1 MKLRIQNNLGILG
14 GTFDPPHKG
23 HLHISKLVIKKLYL
37 TTLYWAITKQNPLKK
52 TTPHN
57 NENKRKT
64 LCRQLTKS
72 EKKIKLFNTSDV
84 KNSNLTINILRKI
97 KKKIT
102 KKTNLFFIIGA
113 DNLIRL
119 HQWKDYKKIF
129 SLCTVVVMNRIGY
142 KKPALTSPAA
152 KKFRKTKI
160 SLDTLL
166 KIGPKQKEWVYIN
179 NKGINVS
186 SSRLRISLYK

>member
-23 HLHISKLVIKKLYL
+23 HLHISKLVIKKLDL
-37 TTLYWAITKQNPLKK
+37 KLLYWAITKQNPLKK
-52 TTPHN
+52 ITPHN
-57 NENKRKT
+57 NENKRKI
-64 LCRQLTKS
+64 LCRQLTRG
-72 EKKIKLFNTSDV
+72 EKKIKLLNTSDI
-84 KNSNLTINILRKI
+84 KNSNLTINILQKI
-97 KKKIT
+97 KKKIS
-102 KKTNLFFIIGA
+102 KKSNLFFIIGA
-113 DNLIRL
+113 DNLVQL
-119 HQWKDYKKIF
+119 HQWKEYKKIF

-166 KIGPKQKEWVYIN
+166 KMGPKQKEWVYIN

>member
-23 HLHISKLVIKKLYL
+23 HLHISKLVIKKLDL
-37 TTLYWAITKQNPLKK
+37 KLLYWAITKQNPLKK
-52 TTPHN
+52 TSPHN

-64 LCRQLTKS
+64 LCRQLTRS
-72 EKKIKLFNTSDV
+72 EKKIKLLNMGDI

-113 DNLIRL
+113 DNLIQL

>member
-37 TTLYWAITKQNPLKK
+37 KTLYWAITKQNPLKK

-64 LCRQLTKS
+64 LCRQLTRG
-72 EKKIKLFNTSDV
+72 EKKIKLLNTSDI
-84 KNSNLTINILRKI
+84 KNSNLTINILQKI
-97 KKKIT
+97 KKKIN

-113 DNLIRL
+113 DNLVQL
-119 HQWKDYKKIF
+119 HQWKEYKKIF
-129 SLCTVVVMNRIGY
+129 SLCTVGGMNRIGY

-166 KIGPKQKEWVYIN
+166 KMGPKQKEWVYID

>member
-102 KKTNLFFIIGA
+102 KKTSLFFIIGA
-113 DNLIRL
+113 DNLVQL

-152 KKFRKTKI
+152 KRFRKTKI

>member
-23 HLHISKLVIKKLYL
+23 HLYISKLVIKKLYL
-37 TTLYWAITKQNPLKK
+37 KTLYWAITKQNPLKK

-64 LCRQLTKS
+64 LCRQLTRG
-72 EKKIKLFNTSDV
+72 EKKIKLLNTSDI
-84 KNSNLTINILRKI
+84 KNSNLTINILQKI
-97 KKKIT
+97 KKKIN

-113 DNLIRL
+113 DNLVQL
-119 HQWKDYKKIF
+119 HQWKEYKKIF

-166 KIGPKQKEWVYIN
+166 KMGPKQKEWVYIN

>member
-1 MKLRIQNNLGILG
+1 LKLRIQNNLGILG

-23 HLHISKLVIKKLYL
+23 HLHISKLVIKKLDL
-37 TTLYWAITKQNPLKK
+37 KLLYWAITKQNPLKK
-52 TTPHN
+52 TSPHN

-64 LCRQLTKS
+64 LCRHLIRS
-72 EKKIKLFNTSDV
+72 EKKIKLLNTRDI
-84 KNSNLTINILRKI
+84 KNSDLTINILREI

-113 DNLIRL
+113 DNLVQL

-166 KIGPKQKEWVYIN
+166 KISPKQGEWVYIS

>member
-1 MKLRIQNNLGILG
+1 LKLRIQNNLVILG

-37 TTLYWAITKQNPLKK
+37 KTLYWAITKQNPLKK

-64 LCRQLTKS
+64 LCRQLTRG
-72 EKKIKLFNTSDV
+72 EKKIKLLNTSDI
-84 KNSNLTINILRKI
+84 KNSNLTINILQKI
-97 KKKIT
+97 KKKIN

-113 DNLIRL
+113 DNLVQL
-119 HQWKDYKKIF
+119 HQWKEYKKIF

-166 KIGPKQKEWVYIN
+166 KMGPKQKEWVYIN

>member
-1 MKLRIQNNLGILG
+1 MKLKIQNNLGILG

-64 LCRQLTKS
+64 LCRQLTRS

-113 DNLIRL
+113 DNLVQL

>member
-64 LCRQLTKS
+64 LCRQLTRS
-72 EKKIKLFNTSDV
+72 EKKIKLLNTGDI

-113 DNLIRL
+113 DNLVQL

-142 KKPALTSPAA
+142 KKTALTSPAA

-160 SLDTLL
+160 SLHTLL

>member
-1 MKLRIQNNLGILG
+1 LKLKIQNNLGILG

-113 DNLIRL
+113 DNLVQL

-152 KKFRKTKI
+152 KRFRKTKI

>member
-1 MKLRIQNNLGILG
+1 LKLRIQNNLGILG

-84 KNSNLTINILRKI
+84 KNSNLTINILQKI
-97 KKKIT
+97 KEKIN

-113 DNLIRL
+113 DNLVQL

-160 SLDTLL
+160 SLHTLL

>member
-37 TTLYWAITKQNPLKK
+37 KTLYWAITKQNPLKK

-64 LCRQLTKS
+64 LCRQLTRG
-72 EKKIKLFNTSDV
+72 EKKIKLLNTSDI
-84 KNSNLTINILRKI
+84 KNSNLTINTLQRI
-97 KKKIT
+97 KKKIN

-113 DNLIRL
+113 DNLVQL
-119 HQWKDYKKIF
+119 HQWKEYKKIF

-166 KIGPKQKEWVYIN
+166 KMGPKQKEWVYIN

>member
-37 TTLYWAITKQNPLKK
+37 KTLYWAITKQNPLKK

-64 LCRQLTKS
+64 LCRQLTRG
-72 EKKIKLFNTSDV
+72 EKKIKLLNTSDI
-84 KNSNLTINILRKI
+84 KNSNLTINILQKI
-97 KKKIT
+97 KKKIS

-113 DNLIRL
+113 DNLVQL
-119 HQWKDYKKIF
+119 HQWKEYKKIF

-152 KKFRKTKI
+152 KKFRKTKV

-166 KIGPKQKEWVYIN
+166 KMGPKQKEWVYIN

>member
-23 HLHISKLVIKKLYL
+23 HLHISKLVIKKLDL
-37 TTLYWAITKQNPLKK
+37 KLLYWAITKQNPLKK

-64 LCRQLTKS
+64 LCRQLTRG
-72 EKKIKLFNTSDV
+72 EKKIKLLNTSDI
-84 KNSNLTINILRKI
+84 KNSNLTINILQKI
-97 KKKIT
+97 KKKIN

-113 DNLIRL
+113 DNLVQL
-119 HQWKDYKKIF
+119 HQWKEYKKIF

-166 KIGPKQKEWVYIN
+166 KMGPKQKEWVYIN

>member
-37 TTLYWAITKQNPLKK
+37 KTLYWAITKQNPLKK

-57 NENKRKT
+57 NENKRKI
-64 LCRQLTKS
+64 LCKQLTRG
-72 EKKIKLFNTSDV
+72 EKKIKLLNTSDI
-84 KNSNLTINILRKI
+84 KNSNLTINILQKI
-97 KKKIT
+97 KKKIS

-113 DNLIRL
+113 DNLIQL
-119 HQWKDYKKIF
+119 HQWKEYKKIF

-152 KKFRKTKI
+152 KKFRKTKV

-166 KIGPKQKEWVYIN
+166 KMGPKQKEWVYIN

>member
-23 HLHISKLVIKKLYL
+23 HLHISKLVIKKLDL
-37 TTLYWAITKQNPLKK
+37 KLLYWAITKQNPLKK
-52 TTPHN
+52 TSPHN

-64 LCRQLTKS
+64 LCRQLTRS
-72 EKKIKLFNTSDV
+72 ERKIKLLNTSNI
-84 KNSNLTINILRKI
+84 KNSNLTINILQKI
-97 KKKIT
+97 KKEIT

-113 DNLIRL
+113 DNLVQL
-119 HQWKDYKKIF
+119 HQWRDYKKIF

-186 SSRLRISLYK
+186 SSRLRISLYR

>member
-23 HLHISKLVIKKLYL
+23 HLHISKLVIKKLDL
-37 TTLYWAITKQNPLKK
+37 KLLYWAITKQNPLKK
-52 TTPHN
+52 ITPHN
-57 NENKRKT
+57 NENKRKI
-64 LCRQLTKS
+64 LCKQLTRG
-72 EKKIKLFNTSDV
+72 EKKIKLLNTSDI
-84 KNSNLTINILRKI
+84 KNSNLTINILQKI
-97 KKKIT
+97 KKKIS

-113 DNLIRL
+113 DNLVQL
-119 HQWKDYKKIF
+119 HQWKEYKKIF

-166 KIGPKQKEWVYIN
+166 KMGPKQKEWVYIN
-179 NKGINVS
+179 NKGIKVS

>member
-37 TTLYWAITKQNPLKK
+37 KTLYWAITKQNPLKK

-64 LCRQLTKS
+64 LCRQLTRS
-72 EKKIKLFNTSDV
+72 EKKIKLLNTSDI
-84 KNSNLTINILRKI
+84 KNSNLTINILHKI
-97 KKKIT
+97 KKKIN

-113 DNLIRL
+113 DNLVQL

>member
-64 LCRQLTKS
+64 LCRQLTRS
-72 EKKIKLFNTSDV
+72 EKKIKLLNTSDI

-113 DNLIRL
+113 DNLIQL

>member
-64 LCRQLTKS
+64 LCRQLTRS
-72 EKKIKLFNTSDV
+72 EKKIKLLNTGDI

-113 DNLIRL
+113 DNLIQL

-152 KKFRKTKI
+152 KRFRKTKI

>member
-1 MKLRIQNNLGILG
+1 LKLRIQNNLGILG

-64 LCRQLTKS
+64 LCRQLTRS
-72 EKKIKLFNTSDV
+72 EKKIKLLNTSDI

-113 DNLIRL
+113 DNLVQL

>member
-64 LCRQLTKS
+64 LCRQLTRS
-72 EKKIKLFNTSDV
+72 EKKIKLLNTGDI

-113 DNLIRL
+113 DNLIQL
-119 HQWKDYKKIF
+119 HQWKNYKKIF

-160 SLDTLL
+160 SLNTLL

>member
-23 HLHISKLVIKKLYL
+23 HLHISKLVIKKLDL
-37 TTLYWAITKQNPLKK
+37 KLLYWAITKQNPLKK
-52 TTPHN
+52 ITPHN
-57 NENKRKT
+57 NENKRKI
-64 LCRQLTKS
+64 LCKQLTRG
-72 EKKIKLFNTSDV
+72 EKKIKLLNTSDI
-84 KNSNLTINILRKI
+84 KNSNLTINILQKI
-97 KKKIT
+97 KKKIS

-113 DNLIRL
+113 DNLVQL
-119 HQWKDYKKIF
+119 HQWKEYKKIF

-152 KKFRKTKI
+152 KKFRKKKV

-166 KIGPKQKEWVYIN
+166 KMGPKQKEWVYIN

>member
-64 LCRQLTKS
+64 LCRQLTRS
-72 EKKIKLFNTSDV
+72 EKKIKLLNTSDI

-113 DNLIRL
+113 DNLVQL

-152 KKFRKTKI
+152 KRFRKTKI

>member
-23 HLHISKLVIKKLYL
+23 HLHISKLVIKKLDL
-37 TTLYWAITKQNPLKK
+37 KLLYWAITKQNPLKK
-52 TTPHN
+52 ITPHN
-57 NENKRKT
+57 NENKRKI
-64 LCRQLTKS
+64 LCRQLTRG
-72 EKKIKLFNTSDV
+72 EKKIKLLNTSDI
-84 KNSNLTINILRKI
+84 KNSNLTINILQKI
-97 KKKIT
+97 KKKIS

-113 DNLIRL
+113 DNLVQL
-119 HQWKDYKKIF
+119 HQWKEYKKIF

-152 KKFRKTKI
+152 KKFRKTKV

-166 KIGPKQKEWVYIN
+166 KMGPKQKEWVYIN
-179 NKGINVS
+179 NKGIKVS
-186 SSRLRISLYK
+186 SSRLRISLFK

>member
-23 HLHISKLVIKKLYL
+23 HLHISKLVIKKLDL
-37 TTLYWAITKQNPLKK
+37 KLLYWAITKQNPLKK
-52 TTPHN
+52 TSPHN

-64 LCRQLTKS
+64 LCRHLIRS
-72 EKKIKLFNTSDV
+72 EKKIKLLNTRDI
-84 KNSNLTINILRKI
+84 KNSDLTINILREI

-113 DNLIRL
+113 DNLVQL

-166 KIGPKQKEWVYIN
+166 KISPKQGEWVYIS

>member
-72 EKKIKLFNTSDV
+72 EKKIKLLNTSDI
-84 KNSNLTINILRKI
+84 KNSNLTINILQKI
-97 KKKIT
+97 KEKIN

-113 DNLIRL
+113 DNLVQL
-119 HQWKDYKKIF
+119 HQWKNYKKIF

-160 SLDTLL
+160 SLHTLL

>member
-37 TTLYWAITKQNPLKK
+37 KTLYWAITKQNPLKK

-64 LCRQLTKS
+64 LCRQLTRG
-72 EKKIKLFNTSDV
+72 EKKIKLLNTSDI
-84 KNSNLTINILRKI
+84 KNSNLTINILQKI
-97 KKKIT
+97 KKKIS

-113 DNLIRL
+113 DNLVQL
-119 HQWKDYKKIF
+119 HQWKEYKKIF

-152 KKFRKTKI
+152 KKFRKTKV

-166 KIGPKQKEWVYIN
+166 KMGPKQKEWVYIN
-179 NKGINVS
+179 NKGIKVS

>member
-1 MKLRIQNNLGILG
+1 LKLRIQNNLGILG

-23 HLHISKLVIKKLYL
+23 HLHISKLVIKKLDL
-37 TTLYWAITKQNPLKK
+37 KLLYWAITKQNPLKK
-52 TTPHN
+52 ITPHN
-57 NENKRKT
+57 NENKRKI
-64 LCRQLTKS
+64 LCKQLTRG
-72 EKKIKLFNTSDV
+72 EKKIKLLNTSDI
-84 KNSNLTINILRKI
+84 KNSNLTINILQKI
-97 KKKIT
+97 KKKIS

-113 DNLIRL
+113 DNLVQL
-119 HQWKDYKKIF
+119 HQWKEYKKIF

-152 KKFRKTKI
+152 KKFRKTKV

-166 KIGPKQKEWVYIN
+166 KMGPKQKEWVYIN
-179 NKGINVS
+179 NKGIKVS

>member
-64 LCRQLTKS
+64 LCRQLTRS
-72 EKKIKLFNTSDV
+72 EKKIKLLNTSDI

-113 DNLIRL
+113 DNLVQL

>member
-37 TTLYWAITKQNPLKK
+37 KTLYWAITKQNPLKK
-52 TTPHN
+52 TSPHN

-64 LCRQLTKS
+64 LCRQLTRS
-72 EKKIKLFNTSDV
+72 EKKIKLLNTGDI

-113 DNLIRL
+113 DNLVQL

>member
-23 HLHISKLVIKKLYL
+23 HLHISKLVIKKLDL
-37 TTLYWAITKQNPLKK
+37 KLLYWAITKQNPLKK
-52 TTPHN
+52 ITPHN
-57 NENKRKT
+57 NENKRKI
-64 LCRQLTKS
+64 LCRQLTRG
-72 EKKIKLFNTSDV
+72 EKKIKLLNTSDI
-84 KNSNLTINILRKI
+84 KNSNLTINILQKI
-97 KKKIT
+97 KKKIS

-113 DNLIRL
+113 DNLVQL
-119 HQWKDYKKIF
+119 HQWKEYKKIF

-166 KIGPKQKEWVYIN
+166 KMGPKQKEWVYIN

>member
-23 HLHISKLVIKKLYL
+23 HLHISKLVIKKLDL
-37 TTLYWAITKQNPLKK
+37 KLLYWAITKQNPLKK
-52 TTPHN
+52 ITPHN
-57 NENKRKT
+57 NENKRKI
-64 LCRQLTKS
+64 LCKQLTRG
-72 EKKIKLFNTSDV
+72 EKKIKLLNTSDI
-84 KNSNLTINILRKI
+84 KNSNLTINILQKI
-97 KKKIT
+97 KKKIS

-113 DNLIRL
+113 DNLIQL
-119 HQWKDYKKIF
+119 HQWKEYKKIF

-160 SLDTLL
+160 SLDNLL
-166 KIGPKQKEWVYIN
+166 KMGPKQKEWVYIN

>member
-64 LCRQLTKS
+64 LCRQLTKN

-97 KKKIT
+97 KEKIN

-113 DNLIRL
+113 DNLIQL

-152 KKFRKTKI
+152 KRFRKTKI

>member
-1 MKLRIQNNLGILG
+1 LKLRIQNNLGILG

-37 TTLYWAITKQNPLKK
+37 KTLYWAITKQNPLKK

-57 NENKRKT
+57 NENKRKI
-64 LCRQLTKS
+64 LCKQLTRG
-72 EKKIKLFNTSDV
+72 EKKIKLLNTSDI
-84 KNSNLTINILRKI
+84 KNSNLTINILQKI
-97 KKKIT
+97 KKKIS

-113 DNLIRL
+113 DNLVQL
-119 HQWKDYKKIF
+119 HQWKEYKKIF

-152 KKFRKTKI
+152 KKFRKTKV

-166 KIGPKQKEWVYIN
+166 KMGPKQKEWVYIN
-179 NKGINVS
+179 NKGIKVS

>member
-52 TTPHN
+52 TSPHN

-113 DNLIRL
+113 DNLVQL
-119 HQWKDYKKIF
+119 HQWKNYKKIF

-152 KKFRKTKI
+152 KRFRKTKI

>member
-1 MKLRIQNNLGILG
+1 MKLKIQNNLGILG

-37 TTLYWAITKQNPLKK
+37 KTLYWAITKQNPLKK

-64 LCRQLTKS
+64 LCRQLTRG
-72 EKKIKLFNTSDV
+72 EKKIKLLNTSDI
-84 KNSNLTINILRKI
+84 KNSNLTINILQKI
-97 KKKIT
+97 KKKIS

-113 DNLIRL
+113 DNLVQL
-119 HQWKDYKKIF
+119 HQWKEYKKIF

-142 KKPALTSPAA
+142 KKPALTSPVA

-166 KIGPKQKEWVYIN
+166 KMGPKQKEWVYIN

>member
-84 KNSNLTINILRKI
+84 KNSNLTINILQKI

-113 DNLIRL
+113 DNLVQL